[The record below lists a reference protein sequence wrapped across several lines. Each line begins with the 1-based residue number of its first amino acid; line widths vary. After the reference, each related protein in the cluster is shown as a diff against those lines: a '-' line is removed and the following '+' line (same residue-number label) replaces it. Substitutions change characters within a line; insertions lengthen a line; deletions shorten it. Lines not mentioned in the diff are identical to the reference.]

1 YLGHSPGVQATL
13 TQADMDNRNHS
24 VVTRFFTL
32 MGFEGHPELQV
43 FLSFLFL
50 VLYTV
55 TLVGNVGMIAIIRAD
70 SRLHTPMYFFLK
82 NLSFLDLCYSS
93 VIAPKALLCFLTG
106 HRIISYNGCAAQM
119 FFFSFFGTTETFIL
133 AVMAYDRFVAICNPL
148 RYPITM
154 SKRTCVR
161 LVAGSYFAVCLNCS
175 IQTGF
180 TFTLSFCRPGK
191 IDHFF
196 CDVPAVMKA
205 SCSDTFAS
213 EMAMLAVCGF
223 IIVSTGLVI
232 LISYGFIITT
242 VMRIPSAEGRHRAF
256 STCATH
262 LVTVSLFYGTIF
274 FMYAQLGAI
283 SSPGQSKVVS
293 VFYTIVIPMLN
304 PLIYSLRNKEVKGA
318 LRKQLTKKG
327 FFH

>member
-1 YLGHSPGVQATL
+1 
-13 TQADMDNRNHS
+13 MENHTT
-24 VVTRFFTL
+24 VAEFILV
-32 MGFEGHPELQV
+32 GFGGHPELQV
-43 FLSFLFL
+43 FLSVLFL

-55 TLVGNVGMIAIIRAD
+55 TLVGNVGMITIISAD

-93 VIAPKALLCFLTG
+93 VIAPKALLCFSTG
-106 HRIISYNGCAAQM
+106 QKAISYNGCAAQM
-119 FFFSFFGTTETFIL
+119 FFFSLFGTTETFIL
-133 AVMAYDRFVAICNPL
+133 AVMAYDRFAAICNPL

-154 SKRTCVR
+154 SKRACVC
-161 LVAGSYFAVCLNCS
+161 LVAVSYLSGCLNCS

-180 TFTLSFCRPGK
+180 TFSLSFCGLGK

-196 CDVPAVMKA
+196 CDVPAVMQA
-205 SCSDTFAS
+205 SCSDTFAN

-242 VMRIPSAEGRHRAF
+242 VMRIPSAEGRRRAF

-274 FMYAQLGAI
+274 FMYAQPGAI
-283 SSPGQSKVVS
+283 TSPDQSKVVS
-293 VFYTIVIPMLN
+293 VLYTIVIPMLN
-304 PLIYSLRNKEVKGA
+304 PLIYSLRNKEVKEA
-318 LRKQLTKKG
+318 LRRQLTKKG

>member
-1 YLGHSPGVQATL
+1 
-13 TQADMDNRNHS
+13 
-24 VVTRFFTL
+24 
-32 MGFEGHPELQV
+32 
-43 FLSFLFL
+43 
-50 VLYTV
+50 
-55 TLVGNVGMIAIIRAD
+55 MITIISAD

-93 VIAPKALLCFLTG
+93 VIAPKALLCFSTG
-106 HRIISYNGCAAQM
+106 RKAISYNGCAAQM
-119 FFFSFFGTTETFIL
+119 FFFSLFGTTETFIL
-133 AVMAYDRFVAICNPL
+133 AVMAYDRFAAICNPL

-154 SKRTCVR
+154 SKRACVC
-161 LVAGSYFAVCLNCS
+161 LVAVSYLSGCLNCS

-180 TFTLSFCRPGK
+180 TFSLSFCGLGK

-196 CDVPAVMKA
+196 CDVPAVMQA
-205 SCSDTFAS
+205 SCSDTFAN

-242 VMRIPSAEGRHRAF
+242 VMRIPSAEGRRRAF

-274 FMYAQLGAI
+274 FMYAQPGAI
-283 SSPGQSKVVS
+283 TSPDQSKVVS

-304 PLIYSLRNKEVKGA
+304 PLIYSLRNKEVKEA
-318 LRKQLTKKG
+318 LRRQLTKKG

>member
-1 YLGHSPGVQATL
+1 MADGKQ
-13 TQADMDNRNHS
+13 QADMDNRNHS
-24 VVTRFFTL
+24 VVTRFVFMSFSEFLEVQVSLFFL
-32 MGFEGHPELQV
+32 M
-43 FLSFLFL
+43 L
-50 VLYTV
+50 VLYLI
-55 TLVGNVGMIAIIRAD
+55 TLVGNVVIITITVVDPALSD

-93 VIAPKALLCFLTG
+93 VIAPKALLCFLTE
-106 HRIISYNGCAAQM
+106 HRTISYNGCAAQM

-161 LVAGSYFAVCLNCS
+161 LVAGSYFAGCLNCS

-180 TFTLSFCRPGK
+180 TFTLSFCGPGK

-274 FMYAQLGAI
+274 FMYAQPGAI

-304 PLIYSLRNKEVKGA
+304 PLIYSLRNKEVKGS
-318 LRKQLTKKG
+318 LRNKLWDLGSQVT
-327 FFH
+327 